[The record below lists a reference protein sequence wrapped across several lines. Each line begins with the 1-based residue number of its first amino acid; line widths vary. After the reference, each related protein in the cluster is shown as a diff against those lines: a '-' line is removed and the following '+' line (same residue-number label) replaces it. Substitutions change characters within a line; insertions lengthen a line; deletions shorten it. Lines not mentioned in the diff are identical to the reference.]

1 DWRTVT
7 GSGPFVLKKYVQ
19 ANAHIYSKN
28 DLYWDTEPLNGQ
40 QHRLPFVDKLIY
52 RIIKDEATYLTAL
65 RTGQLDILE
74 AIRWIAVDHLK
85 ESTPEL
91 NWNRWLATSGTF
103 VSLRVDIKPFDDI
116 RVRRALNLAINQQE
130 IVDQFYGGH
139 AELMA
144 YPQHP
149 GFGDYFEPLSEM
161 PGSIQELFAYNP
173 QKARELLDEAGVPE
187 GFTFNMQVCSCSP
200 SNMDLIPLLESY
212 LRKVGI
218 NIVIQPMEYAS
229 FLSAMTTRTH
239 SAGYL
244 MNSGHVNPI
253 TTIRKSFV
261 TKQTWNPS
269 QFSDPAFDE
278 QVRILHLTRDE
289 KERVKILRQL
299 TRTILEASPYI
310 WLPIPYVHTAWW
322 PWVKNY
328 GGELRVGAVRPGP
341 IYARIWIDQQ
351 MKKKMGF
358 D

>member
-1 DWRTVT
+1 
-7 GSGPFVLKKYVQ
+7 
-19 ANAHIYSKN
+19 
-28 DLYWDTEPLNGQ
+28 
-40 QHRLPFVDKLIY
+40 
-52 RIIKDEATYLTAL
+52 
-65 RTGQLDILE
+65 
-74 AIRWIAVDHLK
+74 
-85 ESTPEL
+85 
-91 NWNRWLATSGTF
+91 
-103 VSLRVDIKPFDDI
+103 
-116 RVRRALNLAINQQE
+116 
-130 IVDQFYGGH
+130 
-139 AELMA
+139 
-144 YPQHP
+144 
-149 GFGDYFEPLSEM
+149 M
-161 PGSIQELFAYNP
+161 PVSIQELFAYNP

-187 GFTFNMQVCSCSP
+187 GFTFKMQVCSCSP